1 MNYTK
6 KIIAFFIILSI
17 LAECIVCGRY
27 DTEAETLSKEA
38 EWNIKCLKAE
48 NSYTDSKSLPK
59 IRVAVLDSGLDTDK
73 NIPFAKRKDFLGEEE
88 LHSMFQ
94 DETGHGTS
102 VAGLICATEN
112 DERITGIAANAELYV
127 ARILDAANEA
137 PVDRVIEALEWA
149 MQEKV
154 HIIHMS
160 FGTKY
165 YSEELEETIK
175 KAYRQGILIVAAAG
189 NDGNAAE
196 DESTIEYP
204 AAFDEV
210 ISVGATDV
218 DNSVM
223 ESSST
228 GDELDVVAPGNRIL
242 STGAFGGVV
251 VDDGTSV
258 SAAQVTGIAAVL
270 WGKHPDKSNEFIR
283 QLLVG
288 SANTEAVHGAC
299 GNGLVDYTQ
308 TNLNYKQMNSSY
320 RTYKKQGLAEK
331 TAIQRAASELPENTA
346 SVKSHEGKV
355 PYVNGLWSRTRHE
368 EMTQATNAIAESDI
382 AFVKAGARLPDEL
395 DSMKQM
401 SKHPCFHGD
410 GNYFAN
416 VSYLLAYAKQ
426 LIKEGKEQ
434 LPEFKGFFVNK
445 DAYNKLNLQKQY
457 NIQTELEDSLN
468 KFYAGCIN
476 KLNSSLTNNTM
487 SAQQKGYAILGLA
500 LHTITDTFAH
510 MGYRKEKDTNNFY
523 EIVHNRVGQK
533 GWENSVTQLWHDISK
548 SNTSTQN
555 DKDYY
560 DDKLTY
566 FACADV
572 VDKMKVASI
581 LSQKVS
587 NELVAA
593 VNGTDDFL
601 NKMAVILKKYKEEN
615 AGEQEYINKAVNYRV
630 ENVNAK
636 WAAVKDNTT
645 FDINID
651 KNDAK
656 IEIPNKNDIKAEI
669 KSKSLK
675 IKFKPNTNSN
685 YTYQIYYKKGNKK
698 VFFKRTSTTKN
709 KTVHETAKS
718 GMKNNQIFIVCFYG
732 SHQRTLKYN
741 IERKII
747 YHYKKKKKTQVV
759 PFKPKKNSFKLYGNV
774 FKIKKK
780 KFKGWSTNKKAKKV
794 TYKPKKKIKFV
805 NNKKFVNNENLHLY
819 CVKK

>member
-6 KIIAFFIILSI
+6 RMIAILILLSI
-17 LAECIVCGRY
+17 LAECAAFGRHT
-27 DTEAETLSKEA
+27 TEAETLSKEA

-48 NSYTDSKSLPK
+48 NSYADSKRLPK
-59 IRVAVLDSGLDTDK
+59 IRVAVLDSGLDTDR

-127 ARILDAANEA
+127 ARILDASNEA

-175 KAYRQGILIVAAAG
+175 KAYRQGILIIAAAG

-434 LPEFKGFFVNK
+434 LPEFKGFFVNG

-457 NIQTELEDSLN
+457 NIQTELGDSLN

-533 GWENSVTQLWHDISK
+533 GWENSVTQLWHDISNSK
-548 SNTSTQN
+548 TSTKK

-560 DDKLTY
+560 NDKLTY

-615 AGEQEYINKAVNYRV
+615 
-630 ENVNAK
+630 
-636 WAAVKDNTT
+636 
-645 FDINID
+645 
-651 KNDAK
+651 
-656 IEIPNKNDIKAEI
+656 
-669 KSKSLK
+669 LK
-675 IKFKPNTNSN
+675 
-685 YTYQIYYKKGNKK
+685 
-698 VFFKRTSTTKN
+698 
-709 KTVHETAKS
+709 
-718 GMKNNQIFIVCFYG
+718 
-732 SHQRTLKYN
+732 
-741 IERKII
+741 
-747 YHYKKKKKTQVV
+747 
-759 PFKPKKNSFKLYGNV
+759 
-774 FKIKKK
+774 
-780 KFKGWSTNKKAKKV
+780 
-794 TYKPKKKIKFV
+794 
-805 NNKKFVNNENLHLY
+805 
-819 CVKK
+819 

>member
-1 MNYTK
+1 MKHTK
-6 KIIAFFIILSI
+6 RMIAILILLSI
-17 LAECIVCGRY
+17 LAECAAFGRHT
-27 DTEAETLSKEA
+27 TEAETLSKEA

-48 NSYTDSKSLPK
+48 NSYTDSKRLPK
-59 IRVAVLDSGLDTDK
+59 IRVAVLDSGLDTDR

-175 KAYRQGILIVAAAG
+175 KAYRQGILIIAAAG

-346 SVKSHEGKV
+346 AVKSHEGKV

-368 EMTQATNAIAESDI
+368 EMAVATNAIAESDI

-401 SKHPCFHGD
+401 SKHPCFHGA

-434 LPEFKGFFVNK
+434 LPEFKGFFR
-445 DAYNKLNLQKQY
+445 DERDYNKLNLKGNY
-457 NIQTELEDSLN
+457 NIQTELSNSLD

-476 KLNSSLTNNTM
+476 KISSGLPNNTM

-533 GWENSVTQLWHDISK
+533 GWENSVTQLWHDIAN
-548 SNTSTQN
+548 SNTSTED
-555 DKDYY
+555 DKTYY
-560 DDKLTY
+560 KNKLTY

-601 NKMAVILKKYKEEN
+601 NKMAVILKNYKLEN
-615 AGEQEYINKAVNYRV
+615 AGEQEDINKAVNYRV
-630 ENVNAK
+630 EDVNTN

-651 KNDAK
+651 KNNAK
-656 IEIPNKNDIKAEI
+656 IEIPNKNDIKAKI
-669 KSKSLK
+669 TSKSLT
-675 IKFKPNTNSN
+675 ITIEFEPETNSN
-685 YTYQIYYKKGNKK
+685 YTYQIYYKKGNQK
-698 VFFKRTSTTKN
+698 VFFKRISTTKN
-709 KTVHETAKS
+709 QTVHKIAKS

-759 PFKPKKNSFKLYGNV
+759 PFKPKKHSFKLYGNV

-780 KFKGWSTNKKAKKV
+780 KFKGWSTKKKAKKV
-794 TYKPKKKIKFV
+794 TYKPKKKIKFAK
-805 NNKKFVNNENLHLY
+805 NKNLHLY

>member
-6 KIIAFFIILSI
+6 RMIAILILLSI
-17 LAECIVCGRY
+17 LAECAAFGRHT
-27 DTEAETLSKEA
+27 TEAETLSKEA

-48 NSYTDSKSLPK
+48 NSYADSKRLPK
-59 IRVAVLDSGLDTDK
+59 IRVAVLDSGLDTDR

-127 ARILDAANEA
+127 ARILDASNEA

-160 FGTKY
+160 LGTKY

-175 KAYRQGILIVAAAG
+175 KAYRQGILIIAAAG

-434 LPEFKGFFVNK
+434 LPEFKGFFVNG

-457 NIQTELEDSLN
+457 NIQTELGDSLN

-533 GWENSVTQLWHDISK
+533 GWENSVTQLWHDISNSK
-548 SNTSTQN
+548 TSTKK

-560 DDKLTY
+560 NDKLTY

-615 AGEQEYINKAVNYRV
+615 AGEQEDINKAVNYRV
-630 ENVNAK
+630 EDVNDK

-651 KNDAK
+651 KNDTE
-656 IEIPNKNDIKAEI
+656 IEIPDKNGIEAEI
-669 KSKSLK
+669 KSKLLR

-698 VFFKRTSTTKN
+698 VFFKRTGTTKN
-709 KTVHETAKS
+709 KTVHETAKR

-747 YHYKKKKKTQVV
+747 YHYKKKKKTQVI

-780 KFKGWSTNKKAKKV
+780 KFKGWSTKKKAKKAK
-794 TYKPKKKIKFV
+794 YKPKKKIKFTD
-805 NNKKFVNNENLHLY
+805 NKELHLY

>member
-6 KIIAFFIILSI
+6 KIIAFFIVLSI

-27 DTEAETLSKEA
+27 DTEAETLGKEA

-346 SVKSHEGKV
+346 SVKSHESKV

-434 LPEFKGFFVNK
+434 LPEFKGFFVNG

-457 NIQTELEDSLN
+457 NIQTELGDSLN

-533 GWENSVTQLWHDISK
+533 GWENSVTQLWHDISNSK
-548 SNTSTQN
+548 TSTKK

-560 DDKLTY
+560 NDKLTY

-615 AGEQEYINKAVNYRV
+615 AGEQEDINKAVNYRV
-630 ENVNAK
+630 EDVNDK

-651 KNDAK
+651 KNDTE
-656 IEIPNKNDIKAEI
+656 IEIPDKNGIEAEI
-669 KSKSLK
+669 KSKLLR

-698 VFFKRTSTTKN
+698 VFFKRTGTTKN
-709 KTVHETAKS
+709 KTVHETAKR

-747 YHYKKKKKTQVV
+747 YHYKKKKKTQVI

-780 KFKGWSTNKKAKKV
+780 KFKGWSTKKKAKKAK
-794 TYKPKKKIKFV
+794 YKPKKKIKFTD
-805 NNKKFVNNENLHLY
+805 NKELHLY

>member
-6 KIIAFFIILSI
+6 RMIAILILLSI
-17 LAECIVCGRY
+17 LAECAAFGRHT
-27 DTEAETLSKEA
+27 TEAETLSKEA

-48 NSYTDSKSLPK
+48 NSYADSKRLPK
-59 IRVAVLDSGLDTDK
+59 IRVAVLDSGLDTDR

-127 ARILDAANEA
+127 ARILDASNEA

-175 KAYRQGILIVAAAG
+175 KAYRQGILIIAAAG

-434 LPEFKGFFVNK
+434 LPEFKGFFVNG

-457 NIQTELEDSLN
+457 NIQTELGDSLN

-533 GWENSVTQLWHDISK
+533 GWENSVTQLWHDISNSK
-548 SNTSTQN
+548 TSTKK

-560 DDKLTY
+560 NDKLTY

-615 AGEQEYINKAVNYRV
+615 AGEQEDINKAVNYRV
-630 ENVNAK
+630 EDVNDK

-651 KNDAK
+651 KNDTE
-656 IEIPNKNDIKAEI
+656 IEIPDKNGIEAEI
-669 KSKSLK
+669 KSKLLR

-698 VFFKRTSTTKN
+698 VFFKRTGTTKN
-709 KTVHETAKS
+709 KTVHETAKR

-747 YHYKKKKKTQVV
+747 YHYKKKKKTQVI

-780 KFKGWSTNKKAKKV
+780 KFKGWSTKKKAKKAK
-794 TYKPKKKIKFV
+794 YKPKKKIKFTD
-805 NNKKFVNNENLHLY
+805 NKELHLY

>member
-6 KIIAFFIILSI
+6 RMIAILILLSI
-17 LAECIVCGRY
+17 LAECAAFGRHT
-27 DTEAETLSKEA
+27 TEAETLSKEA

-48 NSYTDSKSLPK
+48 NSYTDSKRLPK
-59 IRVAVLDSGLDTDK
+59 IRVAVLDSGLDTDR
-73 NIPFAKRKDFLGEEE
+73 NIPFAKRKDFLCEEE

-175 KAYRQGILIVAAAG
+175 KAYRQGILIIAAAG

-346 SVKSHEGKV
+346 AVKSHEGKV
-355 PYVNGLWSRTRHE
+355 SYVNGLWSRTRHE
-368 EMTQATNAIAESDI
+368 EMAVATNAIAESDI

-426 LIKEGKEQ
+426 LIKEGREQ
-434 LPEFKGFFVNK
+434 LPEFKGFFINERVYK
-445 DAYNKLNLQKQY
+445 DLEKKT
-457 NIQTELEDSLN
+457 NIQIELKNSLET
-468 KFYAGCIN
+468 FYAGCSN
-476 KLNSSLTNNTM
+476 KVNISLPNNTM
-487 SAQQKGYAILGLA
+487 AQRQKGYAVLGMA

-510 MGYRKEKDTNNFY
+510 MGYRKEKNGTNFY
-523 EIVHNRVGQK
+523 QIVHNRVGQK
-533 GWENSVTQLWHDISK
+533 GWENSVTQLWDDIAK
-548 SNTSTQN
+548 SNTSTEAE
-555 DKDYY
+555 KTYY
-560 DDKLTY
+560 KAKTEY

-572 VDKMKVASI
+572 VDKMKVGSI

-593 VNGTDDFL
+593 VNGADDFL
-601 NKMAVILKKYKEEN
+601 DKMAVILKNYKLEN
-615 AGEQEYINKAVNYRV
+615 AGEQEDINKAINYRV
-630 ENVNAK
+630 EDVNTK

-651 KNDAK
+651 NNDAK
-656 IEIPNKNDIKAEI
+656 IEIPDKNKIKAKI
-669 KSKSLK
+669 KSNSLE
-675 IKFKPNTNSN
+675 IKFKPKNNSN

-698 VFFKRTSTTKN
+698 VFFKRKSMTMKE
-709 KTVHETAKS
+709 TVYKTAKKE
-718 GMKNNQIFIVCFYG
+718 MKNNQIFIVCFYG
-732 SHQRTLKYN
+732 SHHRTLQYN
-741 IERKII
+741 IELKVI
-747 YHYKKKKKTQVV
+747 YHYKKKKKIQVV
-759 PFKPKKNSFKLYGNV
+759 PLKPKKKKFKLYGNV

-780 KFKGWSTNKKAKKV
+780 KFKGWSTKKKAKKA
-794 TYKPKKKIKFV
+794 TYKPKKKIKFS
-805 NNKKFVNNENLHLY
+805 ENGKLNLY

>member
-6 KIIAFFIILSI
+6 RMIAILILLSI
-17 LAECIVCGRY
+17 LAECAAFGRHT
-27 DTEAETLSKEA
+27 TEAETLSKEA

-48 NSYTDSKSLPK
+48 NSYADSKRLPK
-59 IRVAVLDSGLDTDK
+59 IRVAVLDSGLDTDR

-127 ARILDAANEA
+127 ARILDASNEA

-175 KAYRQGILIVAAAG
+175 KAYRQGILIIAAAG

-434 LPEFKGFFVNK
+434 LPEFKGFFVNG

-457 NIQTELEDSLN
+457 NIQTELGDSLN

-533 GWENSVTQLWHDISK
+533 GWENSVTQLWHDISNSK
-548 SNTSTQN
+548 TSTKK

-560 DDKLTY
+560 NDKLTY
-566 FACADV
+566 FACAGR
-572 VDKMKVASI
+572 
-581 LSQKVS
+581 
-587 NELVAA
+587 N
-593 VNGTDDFL
+593 
-601 NKMAVILKKYKEEN
+601 
-615 AGEQEYINKAVNYRV
+615 
-630 ENVNAK
+630 NAK
-636 WAAVKDNTT
+636 DR
-645 FDINID
+645 
-651 KNDAK
+651 
-656 IEIPNKNDIKAEI
+656 
-669 KSKSLK
+669 
-675 IKFKPNTNSN
+675 
-685 YTYQIYYKKGNKK
+685 
-698 VFFKRTSTTKN
+698 KR
-709 KTVHETAKS
+709 
-718 GMKNNQIFIVCFYG
+718 G
-732 SHQRTLKYN
+732 
-741 IERKII
+741 
-747 YHYKKKKKTQVV
+747 
-759 PFKPKKNSFKLYGNV
+759 
-774 FKIKKK
+774 
-780 KFKGWSTNKKAKKV
+780 
-794 TYKPKKKIKFV
+794 
-805 NNKKFVNNENLHLY
+805 
-819 CVKK
+819 

>member
-6 KIIAFFIILSI
+6 RMIAILILLSI
-17 LAECIVCGRY
+17 LAECAAFGRHT
-27 DTEAETLSKEA
+27 TEAETLSKEA

-48 NSYTDSKSLPK
+48 NSYADSKRLPK
-59 IRVAVLDSGLDTDK
+59 IRVAVLDSGLDTDR

-127 ARILDAANEA
+127 ARILDASNEA

-175 KAYRQGILIVAAAG
+175 KAYRQGILIIAAAG

-308 TNLNYKQMNSSY
+308 TNLNYQQMNSSY

-434 LPEFKGFFVNK
+434 LPEFKGFFVNG

-457 NIQTELEDSLN
+457 NIQTELGDSLN

-533 GWENSVTQLWHDISK
+533 GWENYVTQLWHDISNSK
-548 SNTSTQN
+548 TSTKK

-560 DDKLTY
+560 NDKLTY

-615 AGEQEYINKAVNYRV
+615 AGEQEDINKAVNYRV
-630 ENVNAK
+630 EDVNDK

-651 KNDAK
+651 KNDTE
-656 IEIPNKNDIKAEI
+656 IEIPDKNGIEAEI
-669 KSKSLK
+669 KSKLLR

-698 VFFKRTSTTKN
+698 VFFKRTGTTKN
-709 KTVHETAKS
+709 KTVHETAKR

-747 YHYKKKKKTQVV
+747 YHYKKKKKTQVI

-780 KFKGWSTNKKAKKV
+780 KFKGWSTKKKAKKAK
-794 TYKPKKKIKFV
+794 YKPKKKIKFTD
-805 NNKKFVNNENLHLY
+805 NKELHLY

>member
-1 MNYTK
+1 
-6 KIIAFFIILSI
+6 
-17 LAECIVCGRY
+17 
-27 DTEAETLSKEA
+27 
-38 EWNIKCLKAE
+38 
-48 NSYTDSKSLPK
+48 
-59 IRVAVLDSGLDTDK
+59 
-73 NIPFAKRKDFLGEEE
+73 
-88 LHSMFQ
+88 
-94 DETGHGTS
+94 
-102 VAGLICATEN
+102 
-112 DERITGIAANAELYV
+112 
-127 ARILDAANEA
+127 
-137 PVDRVIEALEWA
+137 
-149 MQEKV
+149 
-154 HIIHMS
+154 
-160 FGTKY
+160 
-165 YSEELEETIK
+165 
-175 KAYRQGILIVAAAG
+175 
-189 NDGNAAE
+189 
-196 DESTIEYP
+196 
-204 AAFDEV
+204 
-210 ISVGATDV
+210 
-218 DNSVM
+218 
-223 ESSST
+223 
-228 GDELDVVAPGNRIL
+228 
-242 STGAFGGVV
+242 
-251 VDDGTSV
+251 
-258 SAAQVTGIAAVL
+258 
-270 WGKHPDKSNEFIR
+270 
-283 QLLVG
+283 
-288 SANTEAVHGAC
+288 
-299 GNGLVDYTQ
+299 
-308 TNLNYKQMNSSY
+308 
-320 RTYKKQGLAEK
+320 
-331 TAIQRAASELPENTA
+331 
-346 SVKSHEGKV
+346 
-355 PYVNGLWSRTRHE
+355 
-368 EMTQATNAIAESDI
+368 
-382 AFVKAGARLPDEL
+382 
-395 DSMKQM
+395 MKQM

-434 LPEFKGFFVNK
+434 LPEFKGFFVNG

-457 NIQTELEDSLN
+457 NIQTELGDSLN

-533 GWENSVTQLWHDISK
+533 GWENSVTQLWHDISNSK
-548 SNTSTQN
+548 TSTKK

-560 DDKLTY
+560 NDKLTY

-615 AGEQEYINKAVNYRV
+615 AGEQEDINKAVNYRV
-630 ENVNAK
+630 EDVNDK

-651 KNDAK
+651 KNDTE
-656 IEIPNKNDIKAEI
+656 IEIPDKNGIEAEI
-669 KSKSLK
+669 KSKLLR

-698 VFFKRTSTTKN
+698 VFFKRTGTTKN
-709 KTVHETAKS
+709 KTVHETAKR

-747 YHYKKKKKTQVV
+747 YHYKKKKKTQVI

-780 KFKGWSTNKKAKKV
+780 KFKGWSTKKKAKKAK
-794 TYKPKKKIKFV
+794 YKPKKKIKFTD
-805 NNKKFVNNENLHLY
+805 NKELHLY

>member
-6 KIIAFFIILSI
+6 RMIAILILLSI
-17 LAECIVCGRY
+17 LAECAAFGRHT
-27 DTEAETLSKEA
+27 TEAETLSKEA

-48 NSYTDSKSLPK
+48 NSYADSKRLPK
-59 IRVAVLDSGLDTDK
+59 IRVAVLDSGLDTDR

-127 ARILDAANEA
+127 ARILDASNEA

-175 KAYRQGILIVAAAG
+175 KAYRQGILIIAAAG

-434 LPEFKGFFVNK
+434 LPEFKGFFVNG

-457 NIQTELEDSLN
+457 NIQTELGDSLN

-533 GWENSVTQLWHDISK
+533 GWENSVTQLWHDISNSK
-548 SNTSTQN
+548 TSTKK

-560 DDKLTY
+560 NDKLTY

-615 AGEQEYINKAVNYRV
+615 AGEQEDINKAVNYRV
-630 ENVNAK
+630 EDVNDK

-651 KNDAK
+651 KKDR
-656 IEIPNKNDIKAEI
+656 
-669 KSKSLK
+669 KS
-675 IKFKPNTNSN
+675 
-685 YTYQIYYKKGNKK
+685 
-698 VFFKRTSTTKN
+698 
-709 KTVHETAKS
+709 
-718 GMKNNQIFIVCFYG
+718 
-732 SHQRTLKYN
+732 
-741 IERKII
+741 
-747 YHYKKKKKTQVV
+747 VV
-759 PFKPKKNSFKLYGNV
+759 
-774 FKIKKK
+774 
-780 KFKGWSTNKKAKKV
+780 
-794 TYKPKKKIKFV
+794 
-805 NNKKFVNNENLHLY
+805 
-819 CVKK
+819 

>member
-6 KIIAFFIILSI
+6 RMIAILILLSI
-17 LAECIVCGRY
+17 LAECAAFGRHT
-27 DTEAETLSKEA
+27 TEAETLSKEA

-48 NSYTDSKSLPK
+48 NSYTDSKRLPK
-59 IRVAVLDSGLDTDK
+59 IRVAVLDSGLDTDR

-127 ARILDAANEA
+127 ARILDVANEA

-175 KAYRQGILIVAAAG
+175 KAYRQGILIIAAAG

-308 TNLNYKQMNSSY
+308 TNLNYKQMNNSY

-346 SVKSHEGKV
+346 SVKSNEGKV

-368 EMTQATNAIAESDI
+368 EMAVATNTIAENDI

-434 LPEFKGFFVNK
+434 LPEFKEFFKDEKYFGEKISGNSYDIKKQLDNCQTNFFTECVNK
-445 DAYNKLNLQKQY
+445 V
-457 NIQTELEDSLN
+457 
-468 KFYAGCIN
+468 
-476 KLNSSLTNNTM
+476 NSSLPNNTM
-487 SAQQKGYAILGLA
+487 STKQKGYAILGLA

-510 MGYRKEKDTNNFY
+510 MGYRKEKNGTKFY
-523 EIVHNRVGQK
+523 QIVHNRVGQT
-533 GWENSVTQLWHDISK
+533 GWENSVTQLWHDISN
-548 SNTSTQN
+548 SNTSTED
-555 DKDYY
+555 DKTYY
-560 DDKLTY
+560 KNKLTY

-601 NKMAVILKKYKEEN
+601 NKMAVILKNYKLEN
-615 AGEQEYINKAVNYRV
+615 AGEQEDINKAVNYRI
-630 ENVNAK
+630 EDVNDK

-651 KNDAK
+651 KNNAK
-656 IEIPNKNDIKAEI
+656 IEIPDKNGIEAKIE
-669 KSKSLK
+669 SKLLR
-675 IKFKPNTNSN
+675 IKFKPKNSN
-685 YTYQIYYKKGNKK
+685 YTYQIYYRKGNKK
-698 VFFKRTSTTKN
+698 VFFKRTSTTTN
-709 KTVHETAKS
+709 QTVHETAKS

-759 PFKPKKNSFKLYGNV
+759 PFKPKKHSFKLYGNV

-780 KFKGWSTNKKAKKV
+780 KFKGWSTKKKAKKV
-794 TYKPKKKIKFV
+794 KYKPKKKIKFT
-805 NNKKFVNNENLHLY
+805 NNKKLHLY

>member
-6 KIIAFFIILSI
+6 RMIAILILLSI
-17 LAECIVCGRY
+17 LAECAAFGRHT
-27 DTEAETLSKEA
+27 TEAETLSKEA

-48 NSYTDSKSLPK
+48 NSYADSKRLPK
-59 IRVAVLDSGLDTDK
+59 IRVAVLDSGLDTDR

-127 ARILDAANEA
+127 ARILDASNEA

-175 KAYRQGILIVAAAG
+175 KAYRQGILIIAAAG

-434 LPEFKGFFVNK
+434 LPEFKGFFVNG

-457 NIQTELEDSLN
+457 NIQTELGDSLN

-533 GWENSVTQLWHDISK
+533 GWENSVTQLWHDISNSK
-548 SNTSTQN
+548 TSTKK

-560 DDKLTY
+560 NDKLTY

-615 AGEQEYINKAVNYRV
+615 AGEQEDINKAVNYRV
-630 ENVNAK
+630 EDVNDK

-651 KNDAK
+651 KNDTE
-656 IEIPNKNDIKAEI
+656 IEIPDKNGIEAEI
-669 KSKSLK
+669 KSKLLR

-698 VFFKRTSTTKN
+698 VFFKRTGTTKN
-709 KTVHETAKS
+709 KTVHETAKR

-747 YHYKKKKKTQVV
+747 YHYKKKKKTQVI

-780 KFKGWSTNKKAKKV
+780 KFKGWSTKKKAQNAK
-794 TYKPKKKIKFV
+794 YKPKKKIKFTD
-805 NNKKFVNNENLHLY
+805 NKELHLY

>member
-6 KIIAFFIILSI
+6 RMIAILILLSI
-17 LAECIVCGRY
+17 LAECAAFGRHT
-27 DTEAETLSKEA
+27 TEAETLSKEA

-48 NSYTDSKSLPK
+48 NSYTDSKRLPK
-59 IRVAVLDSGLDTDK
+59 IRVAVLDSGLDTDR

-149 MQEKV
+149 IQEKV

-165 YSEELEETIK
+165 YSEELDETIK
-175 KAYRQGILIVAAAG
+175 KAYRQGILIIAAAG

-346 SVKSHEGKV
+346 AVKSHEGKV

-368 EMTQATNAIAESDI
+368 EMAVATNAIAESDI

-401 SKHPCFHGD
+401 SKHPCFHGA

-434 LPEFKGFFVNK
+434 LPEFKGFFR
-445 DAYNKLNLQKQY
+445 DERDYNKLNLKGNY
-457 NIQTELEDSLN
+457 NIQTELSNSLD

-476 KLNSSLTNNTM
+476 KISSGLPNNTM

-533 GWENSVTQLWHDISK
+533 GWENSVTQLWHDIAN
-548 SNTSTQN
+548 SNTSTED
-555 DKDYY
+555 DKTYY
-560 DDKLTY
+560 KNKLTY

-601 NKMAVILKKYKEEN
+601 NKMAVILKNYKLEN
-615 AGEQEYINKAVNYRV
+615 AGEQEDINKAVNYRV
-630 ENVNAK
+630 EDVNTN

-651 KNDAK
+651 KNNAK
-656 IEIPNKNDIKAEI
+656 IEIPNKNDIKAKI
-669 KSKSLK
+669 TSKSLT
-675 IKFKPNTNSN
+675 ITIEFEPETNSN
-685 YTYQIYYKKGNKK
+685 YTYQIYYKKGNQK
-698 VFFKRTSTTKN
+698 VFFKRISTTKN
-709 KTVHETAKS
+709 QTVHKIAKS

-759 PFKPKKNSFKLYGNV
+759 PFKPKKHSFKLYGNV

-780 KFKGWSTNKKAKKV
+780 KFKGWSTKKKAKKV
-794 TYKPKKKIKFV
+794 TYKPKKKIKFAK
-805 NNKKFVNNENLHLY
+805 NKNLHLY